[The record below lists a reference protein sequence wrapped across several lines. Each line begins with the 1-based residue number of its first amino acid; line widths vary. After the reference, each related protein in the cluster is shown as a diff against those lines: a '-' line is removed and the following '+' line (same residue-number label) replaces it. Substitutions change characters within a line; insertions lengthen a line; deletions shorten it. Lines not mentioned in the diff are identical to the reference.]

1 MGKNSYR
8 EVLARASSFL
18 EQNQLEGHMIEYV
31 FLQRKHWN
39 KTDYL
44 LHMHEPITTE
54 DQKQIDEDL
63 AKLLA
68 HYPPQY
74 LIGSEAFLDYR
85 FKVTPDTLIP
95 RPETEELVEKCLKL
109 TQKQANQA
117 LKVVDVGTGTG
128 AIAISLK
135 DKRPT
140 WQVCAVDLSS
150 AALEVA
156 QENAQQIGVAL
167 EFVLSDC
174 LDEVVGPIDVLI
186 SNPPYISQDEYE
198 LMDVSVREFEPKMAL
213 FAENNGLAIYQKLA
227 QQAQS
232 KLAKDGKIFLEI
244 GFMQGPAVKELFQA
258 AFPKKQVSIHKDL
271 FGNDRMIVV
280 E

>member
-1 MGKNSYR
+1 M
-8 EVLARASSFL
+8 
-18 EQNQLEGHMIEYV
+18 
-31 FLQRKHWN
+31 
-39 KTDYL
+39 
-44 LHMHEPITTE
+44 
-54 DQKQIDEDL
+54 
-63 AKLLA
+63 
-68 HYPPQY
+68 
-74 LIGSEAFLDYR
+74 
-85 FKVTPDTLIP
+85 
-95 RPETEELVEKCLKL
+95 
-109 TQKQANQA
+109 
-117 LKVVDVGTGTG
+117 KVVDVGTGTG

-135 DKRPT
+135 DKRPA

-167 EFVLSDC
+167 EFILSDC
-174 LDEVVGPIDVLI
+174 LDEVAGPIDVLI

-198 LMDVSVREFEPKMAL
+198 LMDVSVRKFEPKMAL

-227 QQAQS
+227 KQAQS

>member
-44 LHMHEPITTE
+44 LHMHETITAE
-54 DQKQIDEDL
+54 DQKQIDEDM

-167 EFVLSDC
+167 EFVLSNC
-174 LDEVVGPIDVLI
+174 LDEVAGPIDILI

-213 FAENNGLAIYQKLA
+213 FAENNGLAIYEKLA

-258 AFPKKQVSIHKDL
+258 AFPKKQVSIHQDL

>member
-44 LHMHEPITTE
+44 LHMHETITAE
-54 DQKQIDEDL
+54 DQKQIDEDM

-156 QENAQQIGVAL
+156 KENAQQIGVVL

-174 LDEVVGPIDVLI
+174 LDEVAGPIDVLI

-213 FAENNGLAIYQKLA
+213 FAENNGLAIYEKLA

-244 GFMQGPAVKELFQA
+244 GFMQGLAVKELFQA

>member
-44 LHMHEPITTE
+44 LHMHEPITAE
-54 DQKQIDEDL
+54 DQKQIDEDM

-74 LIGSEAFLDYR
+74 LIGSEVFLDYR

-95 RPETEELVEKCLKL
+95 RPETEELVERCLKL

-167 EFVLSDC
+167 EFILSDC
-174 LDEVVGPIDVLI
+174 LDEVAGPIDVLI

-227 QQAQS
+227 KQAQS

-258 AFPKKQVSIHKDL
+258 AFPKKQVSIHQDL

>member
-44 LHMHEPITTE
+44 LHMHEPITAE
-54 DQKQIDEDL
+54 DQKQINEDM

-156 QENAQQIGVAL
+156 KENAQQIGVAL

-174 LDEVVGPIDVLI
+174 LDEVAGPIDILI
-186 SNPPYISQDEYE
+186 SNPPYISQAEYE

-213 FAENNGLAIYQKLA
+213 FAENNGLAIYEKLA

-244 GFMQGPAVKELFQA
+244 GFMQGPAVKELFQV
-258 AFPKKQVSIHKDL
+258 AFPKKQVSIHQDL

>member
-44 LHMHEPITTE
+44 LHMHETITAE
-54 DQKQIDEDL
+54 DQKQIDEDM

-135 DKRPT
+135 DKRPA

-156 QENAQQIGVAL
+156 KENAQQIGVAL
-167 EFVLSDC
+167 EFVLSNC
-174 LDEVVGPIDVLI
+174 LDEVAGPIDVLI

-213 FAENNGLAIYQKLA
+213 FAENNGLAIYEKLA

>member
-44 LHMHEPITTE
+44 LHMHEPITAE
-54 DQKQIDEDL
+54 DQKQIDEDM

-156 QENAQQIGVAL
+156 KENAQQIGVAL

-174 LDEVVGPIDVLI
+174 LDEVAGPIDVLI

-213 FAENNGLAIYQKLA
+213 FAENNGLAIYEKLA

-244 GFMQGPAVKELFQA
+244 GFMQGPAVKEIFQT

>member
-44 LHMHEPITTE
+44 LHMHEPITAE
-54 DQKQIDEDL
+54 DQKQIDEDM

-135 DKRPT
+135 DKRPA
-140 WQVCAVDLSS
+140 WQMTAVDLSA

-156 QENAQQIGVAL
+156 KENAQEIGVQVD
-167 EFVLSDC
+167 FILSDC
-174 LDEVVGPIDVLI
+174 LTEISGPMDLII
-186 SNPPYISQDEYE
+186 SNPPYISLDEYD
-198 LMDVSVREFEPKMAL
+198 LMDESVRQFEPKMAL
-213 FAENNGLAIYQKLA
+213 FAENNGLAIYEKLA

-258 AFPKKQVSIHKDL
+258 AFPKKQVSIHQDL

>member
-44 LHMHEPITTE
+44 LHMHEPITAE
-54 DQKQIDEDL
+54 DQKQIDEDM

-167 EFVLSDC
+167 EFILSDC

-227 QQAQS
+227 KQAQS

-258 AFPKKQVSIHKDL
+258 AFPKKQVSIHQDL

>member
-44 LHMHEPITTE
+44 LHMHEPITAE
-54 DQKQIDEDL
+54 DQKQIDEDM

-74 LIGSEAFLDYR
+74 LIGSEVFLDYR

-140 WQVCAVDLSS
+140 WQVSAVDLSS

-156 QENAQQIGVAL
+156 KENAQQIGVAL
-167 EFVLSDC
+167 EFILSDC

-186 SNPPYISQDEYE
+186 SNPPYISKDEYE

-213 FAENNGLAIYQKLA
+213 FAENNGLAIYEKLA

-258 AFPKKQVSIHKDL
+258 AFPKKQVSIHQDL

>member
-44 LHMHEPITTE
+44 LHMHEPITSE
-54 DQKQIDEDL
+54 DQKQIDEDM

-167 EFVLSDC
+167 EFVLSNC
-174 LDEVVGPIDVLI
+174 LDEVAGPIDILI

-213 FAENNGLAIYQKLA
+213 FAENNGLAIYEKLA

-244 GFMQGPAVKELFQA
+244 GFMQGPAVKEIFQA
-258 AFPKKQVSIHKDL
+258 AFPKKQVSIHQDL

>member
-44 LHMHEPITTE
+44 LHMHETITAE
-54 DQKQIDEDL
+54 DQKQIDEDM

-174 LDEVVGPIDVLI
+174 LDEVAGPIDVLI

-227 QQAQS
+227 KQAQS

-258 AFPKKQVSIHKDL
+258 AFPKKQVSIHQDL

>member
-44 LHMHEPITTE
+44 LHMHETITAE
-54 DQKQIDEDL
+54 DQKQIDEDM

-156 QENAQQIGVAL
+156 KENAQQIGVAL

-174 LDEVVGPIDVLI
+174 LDEVAGPIDVLI

-213 FAENNGLAIYQKLA
+213 FAENNGLAIYEKLA
-227 QQAQS
+227 QQAPS
-232 KLAKDGKIFLEI
+232 KLGKDGKIFLEI

>member
-44 LHMHEPITTE
+44 LHMHEPIIPE
-54 DQKQIDEDL
+54 DQKQIDEDM

-74 LIGSEAFLDYR
+74 LIGSEVFLDYR

-140 WQVCAVDLSS
+140 WQVSAVDLSS

-156 QENAQQIGVAL
+156 KENAQQIGVAL

-174 LDEVVGPIDVLI
+174 LDEVAGPIDILI

-213 FAENNGLAIYQKLA
+213 FAENNGLAIYEKLA

-244 GFMQGPAVKELFQA
+244 GFMQGPAVKEIFQA
-258 AFPKKQVSIHKDL
+258 AFPKKQVSIHQDL

>member
-44 LHMHEPITTE
+44 LHMHELITAE
-54 DQKQIDEDL
+54 DQKQIDEDM

-74 LIGSEAFLDYR
+74 LIGSEMFLDYR

-135 DKRPT
+135 DKRPA

-174 LDEVVGPIDVLI
+174 LDEVAGPIDVLI

-244 GFMQGPAVKELFQA
+244 GFMQGPAVKEIFQA

>member
-44 LHMHEPITTE
+44 LHMHEPITAE
-54 DQKQIDEDL
+54 DQKQIDEDM

-74 LIGSEAFLDYR
+74 LIGSEVFLDYR

-140 WQVCAVDLSS
+140 WQVSAVDLSA

-156 QENAQQIGVAL
+156 KENAQQIGVAL
-167 EFVLSDC
+167 EFILSDC
-174 LDEVVGPIDVLI
+174 LDEVAGPIDILI

-244 GFMQGPAVKELFQA
+244 GFMQGSAVKEIFQA
-258 AFPKKQVSIHKDL
+258 AFSKKQVSIHKDL

>member
-44 LHMHEPITTE
+44 LHMHEPITAE
-54 DQKQIDEDL
+54 DQKQIDEDM

-74 LIGSEAFLDYR
+74 LIGSEVFLDYR

-156 QENAQQIGVAL
+156 QENARQIGVAL

-174 LDEVVGPIDVLI
+174 LDEVAGPIDILI

-244 GFMQGPAVKELFQA
+244 GFMQGPAVKEIFQA

>member
-44 LHMHEPITTE
+44 LHMHEPITAE
-54 DQKQIDEDL
+54 DQKQIDEDM

-167 EFVLSDC
+167 EFILSDC
-174 LDEVVGPIDVLI
+174 LDEVAGPIDVLI

-244 GFMQGPAVKELFQA
+244 GFMQGPAVKEIFQA

>member
-44 LHMHEPITTE
+44 LHMHEPITAE
-54 DQKQIDEDL
+54 DQKQIDEDM

-74 LIGSEAFLDYR
+74 LIGSEVFLDYR

-140 WQVCAVDLSS
+140 WQVSAVDLSS

-156 QENAQQIGVAL
+156 KENAQQIGVAL
-167 EFVLSDC
+167 EFILSDC

-186 SNPPYISQDEYE
+186 SNPPYISKDEYE

-213 FAENNGLAIYQKLA
+213 FAENNGLAIYEKLA
-227 QQAQS
+227 KQAQS

-244 GFMQGPAVKELFQA
+244 GFMQGSAVKELFRA

>member
-1 MGKNSYR
+1 
-8 EVLARASSFL
+8 
-18 EQNQLEGHMIEYV
+18 MIEYV

-44 LHMHEPITTE
+44 LHMHEPITAE
-54 DQKQIDEDL
+54 DQKQIDEDM

-74 LIGSEAFLDYR
+74 LIGSEVFLDYR
-85 FKVTPDTLIP
+85 LKVTPDTLIP

-140 WQVCAVDLSS
+140 WQVSAVDLSS

-167 EFVLSDC
+167 EFILSDC

-186 SNPPYISQDEYE
+186 SNPPYISKDEYE

-213 FAENNGLAIYQKLA
+213 FAENNGLAIYEKLA
-227 QQAQS
+227 KQAQS

-244 GFMQGPAVKELFQA
+244 GFMQGSAVKELFRA
-258 AFPKKQVSIHKDL
+258 AFPKKQVSIHQDL

>member
-44 LHMHEPITTE
+44 LHMHEPITAE
-54 DQKQIDEDL
+54 DQKQIDEDM

-74 LIGSEAFLDYR
+74 LIGSEVFLDYR

-140 WQVCAVDLSS
+140 WQVSAVDLSS

-167 EFVLSDC
+167 EFILSDC

-186 SNPPYISQDEYE
+186 SNPPYISKDEYE

-213 FAENNGLAIYQKLA
+213 FAENNGLAIYEKLA
-227 QQAQS
+227 KQAQS

-244 GFMQGPAVKELFQA
+244 GFMQGSAVKELFRA
-258 AFPKKQVSIHKDL
+258 AFPKKQVSIHQDL

>member
-44 LHMHEPITTE
+44 LHMHEPITAE
-54 DQKQIDEDL
+54 DQKQIDEDM

-74 LIGSEAFLDYR
+74 LIGSEVFLDYR

-140 WQVCAVDLSS
+140 WQVSAVDLSS

-174 LDEVVGPIDVLI
+174 LDEVAGPIDVLI
-186 SNPPYISQDEYE
+186 SNPPYISKDEYE

-213 FAENNGLAIYQKLA
+213 FAENNGLAIYEKLA
-227 QQAQS
+227 KQAQS

-258 AFPKKQVSIHKDL
+258 AFPKKQVSIHQDL

>member
-44 LHMHEPITTE
+44 LHMHEPITAE
-54 DQKQIDEDL
+54 DQKQIDEDM

-74 LIGSEAFLDYR
+74 LIGNEVFLDYR
-85 FKVTPDTLIP
+85 LKVTPDTLIP

-140 WQVCAVDLSS
+140 WQMSAVDLSS

-156 QENAQQIGVAL
+156 KENAQQIGVAL
-167 EFVLSDC
+167 EFILSDC

-186 SNPPYISQDEYE
+186 SNPPYISKDEYE

-213 FAENNGLAIYQKLA
+213 FAENNGLAIYEKLA
-227 QQAQS
+227 KQAQS

-244 GFMQGPAVKELFQA
+244 GFMQGSAVKELFRA

>member
-44 LHMHEPITTE
+44 LHMHEPITAE
-54 DQKQIDEDL
+54 DQKQIDEDM

-74 LIGSEAFLDYR
+74 LIGSEVFLDYR

-167 EFVLSDC
+167 EFILSDC
-174 LDEVVGPIDVLI
+174 LDEVAGTIDILI

-213 FAENNGLAIYQKLA
+213 FAENNGLAIYQKIA
-227 QQAQS
+227 EQAQS

-244 GFMQGPAVKELFQA
+244 GFMQGPAVKEIFQA
-258 AFPKKQVSIHKDL
+258 AFPKKQVSIHQDL

>member
-44 LHMHEPITTE
+44 LHMHEPITAE
-54 DQKQIDEDL
+54 DQKQIDEDM

-74 LIGSEAFLDYR
+74 LIGNEVFLDYR
-85 FKVTPDTLIP
+85 LKVTPDTLIP

-109 TQKQANQA
+109 TQKQANQD

-140 WQVCAVDLSS
+140 WQVSAVDLSS

-167 EFVLSDC
+167 EFILSDC

-186 SNPPYISQDEYE
+186 SNPPYISKDEYE

-213 FAENNGLAIYQKLA
+213 FAENNGLAIYEKLA
-227 QQAQS
+227 KQAQS

-244 GFMQGPAVKELFQA
+244 GFMQGSAVKELFRA
-258 AFPKKQVSIHKDL
+258 AFPKKQVSIHQDL

>member
-44 LHMHEPITTE
+44 LHMHEPITAE
-54 DQKQIDEDL
+54 DQKQIDEDM

-74 LIGSEAFLDYR
+74 LIGSEVFLDYR

-174 LDEVVGPIDVLI
+174 LDEVAGPIDILI

-227 QQAQS
+227 QQAPS
-232 KLAKDGKIFLEI
+232 KLGKDGKIFLEI
-244 GFMQGPAVKELFQA
+244 GFMQGPAVKEIFQA

>member
-44 LHMHEPITTE
+44 LHMHETITAE
-54 DQKQIDEDL
+54 DQKQIDEDM

-174 LDEVVGPIDVLI
+174 LEEVAGPIDVLI

-213 FAENNGLAIYQKLA
+213 FAENNGLAIYEKLA
-227 QQAQS
+227 QQAPS
-232 KLAKDGKIFLEI
+232 KLGKDGKIFLEI
-244 GFMQGPAVKELFQA
+244 GFMQGPAVKEIFQA
-258 AFPKKQVSIHKDL
+258 AFPKKQVSIHQDL

>member
-44 LHMHEPITTE
+44 LHMHEPITPE

-140 WQVCAVDLSS
+140 WQVSAVDLSS

-174 LDEVVGPIDVLI
+174 LDEVAGPIDVLI

-198 LMDVSVREFEPKMAL
+198 LMDISVREFEPKMAL
-213 FAENNGLAIYQKLA
+213 FAENNGLAIYEKLA
-227 QQAQS
+227 QQAPS
-232 KLAKDGKIFLEI
+232 KLGKDGKIFLEI

-258 AFPKKQVSIHKDL
+258 AFPKKQVSIHQDL

>member
-44 LHMHEPITTE
+44 LHMHEPITAE
-54 DQKQIDEDL
+54 DQKQIDEDM

-74 LIGSEAFLDYR
+74 LIGSEVFLDYR

-140 WQVCAVDLSS
+140 WQVSAVDLSS

-156 QENAQQIGVAL
+156 KENAQQIGVAL
-167 EFVLSDC
+167 EFILSDC

-186 SNPPYISQDEYE
+186 SNPPYISKDEYE

-213 FAENNGLAIYQKLA
+213 FAENNGLAIYEKLA
-227 QQAQS
+227 KQAQS

-244 GFMQGPAVKELFQA
+244 GFMQGPAVKEIFQA

>member
-44 LHMHEPITTE
+44 LHMHETITAE
-54 DQKQIDEDL
+54 DQKQIDEDM

-174 LDEVVGPIDVLI
+174 LEEVAGPIDVLI

-213 FAENNGLAIYQKLA
+213 FAENNGLAIYEKLA

-244 GFMQGPAVKELFQA
+244 GFMQGPAVKEIFQA
-258 AFPKKQVSIHKDL
+258 AFPKKQVSIHQDL

>member
-44 LHMHEPITTE
+44 LHMHEPITPE
-54 DQKQIDEDL
+54 DQKQIDEDM

-74 LIGSEAFLDYR
+74 LIGSEVFLDYR

-156 QENAQQIGVAL
+156 KENAQQIGVAL

-174 LDEVVGPIDVLI
+174 LDEVAGPIDVLI

-213 FAENNGLAIYQKLA
+213 FAENNGLAIYEKLA

-244 GFMQGPAVKELFQA
+244 GFMQGPAVKKIFQE
-258 AFPKKQVSIHKDL
+258 AFPKKQVSIHQDL

>member
-44 LHMHEPITTE
+44 LHMHETITAE
-54 DQKQIDEDL
+54 DQKQIDEDM

-156 QENAQQIGVAL
+156 KENAQQIGVAL

-174 LDEVVGPIDVLI
+174 LDEVAGPIDVLI

-227 QQAQS
+227 QQAPS
-232 KLAKDGKIFLEI
+232 KLSKDGKIFLEI

>member
-44 LHMHEPITTE
+44 LHMHEPITAE
-54 DQKQIDEDL
+54 DQKQIDEDM

-74 LIGSEAFLDYR
+74 LIGNEAFLDYR

-140 WQVCAVDLSS
+140 WQVSAVDLSS

-167 EFVLSDC
+167 EFILSDC

-186 SNPPYISQDEYE
+186 SNPPYISKDEYE

-213 FAENNGLAIYQKLA
+213 FAENNGLAIYEKLA
-227 QQAQS
+227 KQAQS

-244 GFMQGPAVKELFQA
+244 GFMQGPAVKEIFQA
-258 AFPKKQVSIHKDL
+258 AFPKKQVSIHQDL

>member
-44 LHMHEPITTE
+44 LHMHEPITAE
-54 DQKQIDEDL
+54 DQKQIDEDM

-74 LIGSEAFLDYR
+74 LIGSEVFLDYR

-95 RPETEELVEKCLKL
+95 RPETEELVERCLKL

-167 EFVLSDC
+167 EFILSDC
-174 LDEVVGPIDVLI
+174 LDEVAGPIDVLI

-244 GFMQGPAVKELFQA
+244 GFMQGPAVKEIFQA

>member
-44 LHMHEPITTE
+44 LHMHETITAE
-54 DQKQIDEDL
+54 DQKQIDEDM

-156 QENAQQIGVAL
+156 KENAQQIGVVL

-174 LDEVVGPIDVLI
+174 LDEVAGPIDVLI

-213 FAENNGLAIYQKLA
+213 FAENNGLAIYEKLA

-244 GFMQGPAVKELFQA
+244 GFMRGPAVKELFQA

>member
-44 LHMHEPITTE
+44 LHMHETITAE
-54 DQKQIDEDL
+54 DQKQIDEDM

-140 WQVCAVDLSS
+140 WQVSAVDLSS

-167 EFVLSDC
+167 EFVLSNC
-174 LDEVVGPIDVLI
+174 LDEVAGPIDVLI

-213 FAENNGLAIYQKLA
+213 FAENNGLAIYEKLA

>member
-44 LHMHEPITTE
+44 LHMHEPITAE
-54 DQKQIDEDL
+54 DQKQIDEDM

-74 LIGSEAFLDYR
+74 LIGSEVFLDYR

-174 LDEVVGPIDVLI
+174 LDEVAGPIDVLI

-198 LMDVSVREFEPKMAL
+198 LMDISVREFEPKMAL

-227 QQAQS
+227 KQAQS

-258 AFPKKQVSIHKDL
+258 AFPKKQVSIHQDL

>member
-44 LHMHEPITTE
+44 LHMHEPITSE
-54 DQKQIDEDL
+54 DQKQIDEDM

-167 EFVLSDC
+167 EFVLSNC
-174 LDEVVGPIDVLI
+174 LDEVAGPIDILI

-198 LMDVSVREFEPKMAL
+198 LMGVSVREFEPKMAL
-213 FAENNGLAIYQKLA
+213 FAENNGLAIYEKLA

-244 GFMQGPAVKELFQA
+244 GFMQGPAVKEIFQA
-258 AFPKKQVSIHKDL
+258 AFPKKQVSIHQDL

>member
-44 LHMHEPITTE
+44 LHMHEPITAE
-54 DQKQIDEDL
+54 DQKQIDEDM

-74 LIGSEAFLDYR
+74 LIGNEVFLDYR
-85 FKVTPDTLIP
+85 LKVTPDTLIP

-140 WQVCAVDLSS
+140 WQVSAVDLSS

-156 QENAQQIGVAL
+156 KENAQQIGVAL
-167 EFVLSDC
+167 EFILSDC

-186 SNPPYISQDEYE
+186 SNPPYISKDEYE

-213 FAENNGLAIYQKLA
+213 FAENNGLAIYEKLA
-227 QQAQS
+227 KQAQS

-244 GFMQGPAVKELFQA
+244 GFMQGPAVKEIFQA